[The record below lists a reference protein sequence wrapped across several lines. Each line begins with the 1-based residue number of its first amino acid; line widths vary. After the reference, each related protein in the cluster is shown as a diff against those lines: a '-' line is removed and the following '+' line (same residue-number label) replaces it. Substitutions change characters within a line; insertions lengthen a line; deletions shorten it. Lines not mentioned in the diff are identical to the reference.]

1 MVYPILVIV
10 LSAYLLGNLNGAV
23 CISVLLADDDV
34 RNHGSGNAG
43 LTNFARSYGGWATLL
58 VLLIDAGKTV
68 MACLMGGLILAP
80 YGYAAEGSVLGAIVV
95 TLGHDFPA
103 LLGFRGGKGIVC
115 GFASALVIDWRAGLL
130 ILAVFALVYFTTHY
144 VSLASLCG
152 AVVFCV
158 SITLL
163 HFGEPLIVSG
173 GLFLGILAIV
183 MHRANIRRLIQKTE
197 KQTHLFRKE
206 KNQ

>member
-10 LSAYLLGNLNGAV
+10 LTAYLLGNLNGAV

-58 VLLIDAGKTV
+58 VLLIDAGKTA
-68 MACLMGGLILAP
+68 MARAHAGKTLLSITENG
-80 YGYAAEGSVLGAIVV
+80 YGRLTPFEEFSVHG
-95 TLGHDFPA
+95 
-103 LLGFRGGKGIVC
+103 RGGKGIVC

-130 ILAVFALVYFTTHY
+130 ILAVFALVYFITHY

-163 HFGEPLIVSG
+163 HFGEPLIVCG